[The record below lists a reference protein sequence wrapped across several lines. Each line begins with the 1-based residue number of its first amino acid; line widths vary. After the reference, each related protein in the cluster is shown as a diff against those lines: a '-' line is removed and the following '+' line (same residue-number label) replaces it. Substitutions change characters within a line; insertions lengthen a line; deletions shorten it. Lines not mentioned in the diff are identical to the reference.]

1 MAGSSSSRRRRRRWK
16 FADAEFDE
24 ASWALRVDGQV
35 VPLEGKPLEVL
46 HELLLRAGEVVTKD
60 EILDAV
66 WPGLNVVEGSL
77 PTAISKLRKALGGRQ
92 DNIIETVPRVG
103 SAFHRCG
110 ADRRAEARPS
120 PWRCRRGSARP
131 FRHRG

>member
-1 MAGSSSSRRRRRRWK
+1 MQGSTSSRRRRRLWT
-16 FADAEFDE
+16 FAGAEFDE
-24 ASWALRVDGQV
+24 ASWALRVDGHV
-35 VPLEGKPLEVL
+35 VALEGKPLEVL

-77 PTAISKLRKALGGRQ
+77 PTAISKLRKVLGGRQ

-103 SAFHRCG
+103 
-110 ADRRAEARPS
+110 
-120 PWRCRRGSARP
+120 
-131 FRHRG
+131 